1 MIKHSSEAAQEAS
14 VRSGIQQGA
23 GTPCRLKIKTAKSHL
38 FSCLSYSVFFFFLI
52 SEYIQDFPRDCSFGA
67 ILFHFTSF
75 HDLSIP
81 HWNACCRNPNAG
93 SSGSTG
99 SLPLCLQLGA
109 ALQGHCLSV
118 RCSAQCWC
126 CLLQGLREGTAIA
139 IGTAEKT
146 FLSLL
151 SLPELHLC
159 PRERPCWKKHQDALL

>member
-1 MIKHSSEAAQEAS
+1 MRLLRRRVWEVAFNKEPGHLAGWRSKQRNHTSFRAS
-14 VRSGIQQGA
+14 PTQS
-23 GTPCRLKIKTAKSHL
+23 
-38 FSCLSYSVFFFFLI
+38 FFFFLI